1 MSYKQVLVHMDAQER
16 SATRL
21 SIARRIA
28 HAHGAVLD
36 ALYAA
41 SLVASTMPY
50 PEFGEHA
57 SSLLQREL
65 QRCAQARATFD
76 REMRQP
82 DGDAAW
88 SELTVFPLV
97 QGFAEQALFADLLV
111 LGQHDPGTGS
121 TPDVPPDFVEAVLAA
136 SGRPALVIP
145 YTGEY
150 EALPR
155 RIAIAWK
162 PGREAMR
169 AVAAALPLLQRA
181 ERVDVLCWA
190 PGPGPAVQG
199 PRLDLRG
206 WLRLHGVSVQWH
218 EDPAEPADLGELLLS
233 RACDL
238 SADLLVMGC
247 YGHARVREWVLGGVS
262 RTVLR
267 SMTLPVLMSH

>member
-1 MSYKQVLVHMDAQER
+1 MVYKQLLVHMDAQAR
-16 SATRL
+16 SAVRL
-21 SIARRIA
+21 NIARQLA

-41 SLVASTMPY
+41 SLVPSAMSY

-65 QRCAQARATFD
+65 QRCAEARAVFE
-76 REMRQP
+76 REMRKP
-82 DGDAAW
+82 DGDATW
-88 SELTVFPLV
+88 SEISVFPLL
-97 QGFAEQALFADLLV
+97 QGFAGQALFADLLV
-111 LGQHDPGTGS
+111 LGQHDPGAG
-121 TPDVPPDFVEAVLAA
+121 PELDVTPDFVQGVLAA
-136 SGRPALVIP
+136 TGRPALVVP
-145 YTGEY
+145 YTGDF

-169 AVAAALPLLQRA
+169 AVAGALPLLQRA

-190 PGPGPAVQG
+190 PEPAPAVQG

-218 EDPAEPADLGELLLS
+218 EDPTEPPDLGELLLS
-233 RACDL
+233 RVCDL

-262 RTVLR
+262 RTVLQ

>member
-1 MSYKQVLVHMDAQER
+1 MAYKQVLVHMDAQAR
-16 SATRL
+16 AAVRL
-21 SIARRIA
+21 KIARQMA
-28 HAHGAVLD
+28 QAHGAVLD

-41 SLVASTMPY
+41 SLVPSAMPY

-57 SSLLQREL
+57 SGLLQREL
-65 QRCAQARATFD
+65 QRCAEARAVFE

-88 SELTVFPLV
+88 SELTVFPLI

-111 LGQHDPGTGS
+111 LGQHDPGS
-121 TPDVPPDFVEAVLAA
+121 MPAPDVPPDFVEGVLAA
-136 SGRPALVIP
+136 SGRPALVVP
-145 YTGEY
+145 YTGDFEP
-150 EALPR
+150 LPR

-169 AVAAALPLLQRA
+169 AVVAALPLLQRA

-190 PGPGPAVQG
+190 PEPAPAVQG

-218 EDPAEPADLGELLLS
+218 EDPIEPADLGELMLS